1 MVPSILC
8 TMMGNKV
15 LIELKRKLGEIYLGK
30 YDYTKDFDG
39 HIDNVPDKVTKR

>member
-15 LIELKRKLGEIYLGK
+15 LIELKRKLGDIYLGK

-39 HIDNVPDKVTKR
+39 HIDNVPDRPK